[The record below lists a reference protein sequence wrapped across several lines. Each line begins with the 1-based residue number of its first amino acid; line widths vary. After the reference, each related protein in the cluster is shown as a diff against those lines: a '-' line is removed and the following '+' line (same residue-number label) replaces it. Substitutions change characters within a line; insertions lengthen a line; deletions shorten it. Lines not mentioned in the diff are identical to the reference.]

1 MEEPQSTW
9 LSHPIKKIYGTYSH
23 YAVAR
28 KKLKEAEEISDLNSG
43 TEKNEYL
50 KRSRKIRAAKLM
62 NSSMSGGD
70 ELSDENLLSDLPTV
84 PKTSNMT
91 TKHVSKKQKLER
103 RAKEELQKHTNEI
116 FDGDLDCITMND
128 CNNNLKPQCK
138 NFSNTKHNKENYDKS
153 EMSRIQFS
161 KNVSYNEESYDTD
174 DSEFLTSNLNRNNT
188 GDTQCTGNFITHSEA
203 NNEDNIASDNCAAS
217 KKTAVL
223 SPELNHE
230 QKNFQHFL
238 IRKVIHLELA
248 LNDIKKNQKIMLQKL
263 SIDSFHTKEKETI
276 DTLNDFPLKDQNDL
290 DTMEIKLQND
300 SIYRDKMKTQLT
312 RVLSN
317 CLKTSCLRLIKL
329 IFSNQFALNY
339 SWFGAKKKQ
348 NFSTLNV
355 CKVIMSVIRKSFPDT
370 TDDKIS
376 APIKTWLA
384 HAKERIERHQNQS
397 QNQDENQTQE

>member
-355 CKVIMSVIRKSFPDT
+355 LYENHFLILQMIRSLLLLKPG
-370 TDDKIS
+370 
-376 APIKTWLA
+376 WLML
-384 HAKERIERHQNQS
+384 KNV
-397 QNQDENQTQE
+397 

>member
-300 SIYRDKMKTQLT
+300 SIYRDKM
-312 RVLSN
+312 VLYENHFLILQMIRSLLL
-317 CLKTSCLRLIKL
+317 LKPGWLMLK
-329 IFSNQFALNY
+329 
-339 SWFGAKKKQ
+339 
-348 NFSTLNV
+348 NV
-355 CKVIMSVIRKSFPDT
+355 
-370 TDDKIS
+370 
-376 APIKTWLA
+376 
-384 HAKERIERHQNQS
+384 
-397 QNQDENQTQE
+397 

>member
-1 MEEPQSTW
+1 MNDDKFYVIEFEDGLQIVPNNWLSTVLKSAVWPVGFISNIRYDKAVKSMEEPQSTW

-161 KNVSYNEESYDTD
+161 KNVSYDEESYDTD

-230 QKNFQHFL
+230 QN
-238 IRKVIHLELA
+238 
-248 LNDIKKNQKIMLQKL
+248 
-263 SIDSFHTKEKETI
+263 SFHTKEKETI

-329 IFSNQFALNY
+329 IFSNQLALNY

-355 CKVIMSVIRKSFPDT
+355 LYENHFLILQMIRSLLLLKPG
-370 TDDKIS
+370 
-376 APIKTWLA
+376 WLML
-384 HAKERIERHQNQS
+384 KNV
-397 QNQDENQTQE
+397 